1 MTSALL
7 FCYYGF
13 MDNLPELPLLLTA
26 GIFLL
31 AFLAFLL
38 SGVNALLNAK
48 IEPLKDNQVR
58 LEVEIKEIKSE
69 QKEIMA
75 EQKEIMAEQKEIT
88 AKLDQLLAK
97 S

>member
-1 MTSALL
+1 METIS
-7 FCYYGF
+7 
-13 MDNLPELPLLLTA
+13 ELPLLLTA

-58 LEVEIKEIKSE
+58 METEIKGIQSEIKEIQS
-69 QKEIMA
+69 
-75 EQKEIMAEQKEIT
+75 EQKEIT